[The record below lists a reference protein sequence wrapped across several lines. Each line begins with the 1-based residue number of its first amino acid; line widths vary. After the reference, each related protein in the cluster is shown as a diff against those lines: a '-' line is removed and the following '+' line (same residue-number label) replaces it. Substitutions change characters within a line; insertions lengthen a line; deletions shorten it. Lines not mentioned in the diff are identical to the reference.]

1 MRYPRIGALIALV
14 LLATACTQ
22 ANPTV
27 TQVPPEGPAVP
38 GVPGATASPGTPG
51 SEGEATD
58 PPVPPGSEGTP
69 AAGAF
74 EGMVVTRT
82 GGIAGVMQSLIITP
96 EGAWTY
102 ADERS
107 GGSENGQLTAAQ
119 RQQLVS
125 MLSNPAL
132 AAEAARPSAEGCADA
147 FLYVLAVVQAT
158 YQYEQC
164 GNPSQR
170 PLTEQLLAFLTDATA
185 L

>member
-27 TQVPPEGPAVP
+27 SQVPGADPGFPGAP
-38 GVPGATASPGTPG
+38 GVPGPSGSPGTG
-51 SEGEATD
+51 GEATD
-58 PPVPPGSEGTP
+58 APVPPGSESP
-69 AAGAF
+69 VAPGAF

-96 EGAWTY
+96 DGAWNY

-107 GGSENGQLTAAQ
+107 GAAEEGQLTPAQ
-119 RQQLVS
+119 RQQLIS
-125 MLSNPAL
+125 LLSNPAL
-132 AAEAARPSAEGCADA
+132 AAEAAKPSAEGCADA

-164 GNPSQR
+164 GDPSQR
-170 PLTEQLLAFLTDATA
+170 PLTEQLVTFLTDATA